1 MEDVTFLQSSIM
13 PTLKYK
19 HSLGLEKLKSYLR
32 DKFFPS
38 NIRYKIWILTLPD
51 PIRITSDFYTHLLK
65 VVTPIK
71 SSIPNLTYI
80 QKLLHTHTKKIAS
93 LSKAPTLLLDCLD
106 IILVFQQHR
115 PDILFR
121 DGMQRLITFFYHHCN
136 HRPWA
141 AYKLF
146 TNILLNSHFL
156 KSFYKGRQKKVTQVC
171 QIFEALMSGFKKTQK
186 KIYKV
191 YLAND
196 LLLKNFFF
204 FVVSNLFL
212 DVFEWSIVEKL

>member
-1 MEDVTFLQSSIM
+1 MEDVTLLQSSIM
-13 PTLKYK
+13 PALKYK

-51 PIRITSDFYTHLLK
+51 PIRITSDFYAHLLK

-71 SSIPNLTYI
+71 SSIPNLPYI
-80 QKLLHTHTKKIAS
+80 QKLLHTHTKKNAS
-93 LSKAPTLLLDCLD
+93 LSKAPTLPGDCLD

-121 DGMQRLITFFYHHCN
+121 DGMQRLIPFFYHHCN
-136 HRPWA
+136 HRTWA

-156 KSFYKGRQKKVTQVC
+156 KSYYKGRQKKLSQVC
-171 QIFEALMSGFKKTQK
+171 QIFEELMSGFKKTHK
-186 KIYKV
+186 KVYKV
-191 YLAND
+191 YLANN
-196 LLLKNFFF
+196 LLLKKFFF
-204 FVVSNLFL
+204 LVVSNLFL
-212 DVFEWSIVEKL
+212 EVFEWSIVEKL